1 MNLENKKKIVSSW
14 FDFLQTQICTEF
26 EKFEKKFSK
35 KKFIS
40 KRWKKGKKKEGGGL
54 SRILK
59 NGKVFD
65 KVGVNKSTVSGV
77 FKEEFRSKI
86 LGAEKKGLYWATGI
100 SVVAHMKNPK
110 IPAVHFNTRYIITSK
125 DWFGGGIDVTPV
137 FKDKRQKKFIQKK
150 LKELCDNNDKNYKKY
165 KDWCDKY
172 FFLPHRGEPRGIGGI
187 FFDYEMGNW
196 EKNFKFVREV
206 GLSFIEITNKIIE
219 SKIDVKWRKSDKEKQ
234 LYKRG
239 RYVEFN
245 LLHDRG
251 TKFGLNSGGNTE
263 AILMSLP
270 PIAKWK

>member
-1 MNLENKKKIVSSW
+1 
-14 FDFLQTQICTEF
+14 
-26 EKFEKKFSK
+26 
-35 KKFIS
+35 
-40 KRWKKGKKKEGGGL
+40 
-54 SRILK
+54 
-59 NGKVFD
+59 
-65 KVGVNKSTVSGV
+65 
-77 FKEEFRSKI
+77 
-86 LGAEKKGLYWATGI
+86 
-100 SVVAHMKNPK
+100 MKNPK